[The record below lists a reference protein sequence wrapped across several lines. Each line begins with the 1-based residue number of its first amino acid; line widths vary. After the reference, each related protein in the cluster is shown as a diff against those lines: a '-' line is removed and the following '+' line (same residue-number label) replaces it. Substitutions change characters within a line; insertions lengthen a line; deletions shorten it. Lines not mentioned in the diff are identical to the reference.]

1 MNTKHITCL
10 ILLLTLSNVL
20 SAQESIGLSFEQAV
34 QKMNQNNYAIK
45 SANANI
51 KAKQYDRKTKRG
63 LYLPKV
69 SLSASYLK
77 LDEDV
82 QLDISPATN
91 MAKDIIPLP
100 QVQMLPDEIV
110 LQKEQFGMASINMAW
125 PVFTGGKIR
134 AANKLMDAKIDE
146 ATYQLDETK
155 NKLNTELVERYYGYR
170 LVSKAVKLKKEAY
183 DAMLLHQTHANK
195 MEENGMISKAQRLYI
210 DLSVSNAQTEWQQA
224 LQQKN
229 IVESALKNTLGDSTD
244 VIAISELFLNTELKE
259 LSYFVNETKA
269 HNPLLKQVEAKAGMA
284 KQNYNIQRAN
294 YLPTVAL
301 VGNKELYKKDLT
313 DLVPEWFVGIN
324 VSWNIFDGAARYNQM
339 KSAKS
344 TVDMVDFIEQKAE
357 ADLLMYVNKLYNE
370 LQMQIEQLQ
379 TMESTYEF
387 ANEYLRVQ
395 RKAFSE
401 GFATSKEVVDAEL
414 NVNKVKIG
422 RINVMKNYVCT
433 LAKLLEVSG
442 QTDTFLTY
450 AQQENTVGEDF

>member
-1 MNTKHITCL
+1 
-10 ILLLTLSNVL
+10 
-20 SAQESIGLSFEQAV
+20 
-34 QKMNQNNYAIK
+34 MNQNNFAIK
-45 SANANI
+45 SGNANI
-51 KAKQYDRKTKRG
+51 EAKNYDRKTKRG
-63 LYLPKV
+63 LYLPTV
-69 SLSASYLK
+69 SLSANYIK

-82 QLDISPATN
+82 QVDISSSKD
-91 MAKDIIPLP
+91 MAVGMANIP
-100 QVQMLPDEIV
+100 QAQMLPDQ
-110 LQKEQFGMASINMAW
+110 LLLLKEQFGLASVNMKW
-125 PVFTGGKIR
+125 PIFTGGKIR

-183 DAMLLHQTHANK
+183 DAMLLHQTHASK

-210 DLSVSNAQTEWQQA
+210 DLSVSNAKTEWQQA

-229 IVESALKNTLGDSTD
+229 IVESALKNTLGDSTN
-244 VIAISELFLNTELKE
+244 VIAISELFLNTNLKE
-259 LSYFVNETKA
+259 LNYFVNQTKEN
-269 HNPLLKQVEAKAGMA
+269 NPLLKQVESKASMA

-294 YLPTVAL
+294 YLPNVS
-301 VGNKELYKKDLT
+301 VIGNKRLYTKNLSDLSP
-313 DLVPEWFVGIN
+313 DWFAGVN
-324 VSWNIFDGAARYNQM
+324 MSWTIFDGTARYNQM
-339 KSAKS
+339 QSARS
-344 TVDMVDFIEQKAE
+344 TVDMVNYIEQKAE

-387 ANEYLRVQ
+387 ASEYLRVQ
-395 RKAFSE
+395 KKAFSE

-422 RINVMKNYVCT
+422 RINVMKDYVCT

-442 QTDTFLTY
+442 QTNTFLTY
-450 AQQENTVGEDF
+450 AQQDNSVGEDFNN